1 METISFLKVSF
12 TTFAHS
18 KSAEMEDRILGKAA
32 ELFINNGVKSV
43 TMDEIARELGMSKKT
58 IYTYFETKTQLIE
71 ATSLFIFDRI
81 AGGIGEIKSRRTNPI
96 EELFA
101 IRNFILLTLRADKSS
116 PEFQL
121 KKYYPEIFAKLR
133 AKQKALVESSL
144 LDNIRR
150 GIAEEVYRKG
160 LNENFIA
167 RMYFIG
173 MTGIKDQVIFPQEL
187 FGSEELTELFLEYHL
202 RAIVTQKGLEILN
215 TFIKHKP

>member
-12 TTFAHS
+12 STFAA

-32 ELFINNGVKSV
+32 ELFIDNGVKSV

-58 IYTYFETKTQLIE
+58 IYAYFETKTQLIE
-71 ATSLFIFDRI
+71 ATSLFIFEKI
-81 AGGIGEIKSRRTNPI
+81 ASGIREIKSRKLNPI
-96 EELFA
+96 EELFT
-101 IRNFILLTLRADKSS
+101 IRNFILLSLREDKSS

-121 KKYYPEIFAKLR
+121 KKYYPEIFARLR
-133 AKQKALVESSL
+133 AKQKSLVESSL

-150 GIAEEVYRKG
+150 GVAEEIYRKG
-160 LNENFIA
+160 MNEDFIA

-173 MTGIKDQVIFPQEL
+173 MTGIKDQVIFPKEL

-202 RAIVTQKGLEILN
+202 RAIVTAKGLEIVN
-215 TFIKHKP
+215 NFVKHNH

>member
-12 TTFAHS
+12 STFAA

-58 IYTYFETKTQLIE
+58 IYTHFETKTQLIE
-71 ATSLFIFDRI
+71 ATSLFIFERN
-81 AGGIGEIKSRRTNPI
+81 AGAISEIKSRKINPI
-96 EELFA
+96 GELFT
-101 IRNFILLTLRADKSS
+101 IRNFILLTLRADRSS

-133 AKQKALVESSL
+133 AKQKSLVESSL

-150 GIAEEVYRKG
+150 GIAEGVYRQG
-160 LNENFIA
+160 LNETFIA

-202 RAIVTQKGLEILN
+202 RAIVTAQGLEILN
-215 TFIKHKP
+215 SFIKTN

>member
-12 TTFAHS
+12 STFAA

-58 IYTYFETKTQLIE
+58 IYAHFETKTQLIE
-71 ATSLFIFDRI
+71 ATSLFIFERI
-81 AGGIGEIKSRRTNPI
+81 AGGISEIKSRKINPI
-96 EELFA
+96 EELFT
-101 IRNFILLTLRADKSS
+101 IRNFILLTLRADRSS

-133 AKQKALVESSL
+133 AKQKGLVETSL

-150 GIAEEVYRKG
+150 GIAEGVYRQG

-187 FGSEELTELFLEYHL
+187 FGAEELTELFLEYHL
-202 RAIVTQKGLEILN
+202 RAIVTAQGLEILN
-215 TFIKHKP
+215 SFIKHN